1 MVRTR
6 TVEEK
11 CGDVREEVVREEF
24 GQNDGTAVTQLA
36 VYGEG
41 GGEEPLRKSMAR
53 TAEFGC
59 STTKCLSLA

>member
-1 MVRTR
+1 MNTR

-11 CGDVREEVVREEF
+11 RGDVGEEVVGEEF
-24 GQNDGTAVTQLA
+24 SQNDGTAVSKLA

-41 GGEEPLRKSMAR
+41 GGEGRLRRSMAR

>member
-11 CGDVREEVVREEF
+11 CGDVGEEVMGEEF
-24 GQNDGTAVTQLA
+24 GQNDGTTVAQLA

>member
-1 MVRTR
+1 M
-6 TVEEK
+6 
-11 CGDVREEVVREEF
+11 REEF
-24 GQNDGTAVTQLA
+24 GQNDGTAVAQLA